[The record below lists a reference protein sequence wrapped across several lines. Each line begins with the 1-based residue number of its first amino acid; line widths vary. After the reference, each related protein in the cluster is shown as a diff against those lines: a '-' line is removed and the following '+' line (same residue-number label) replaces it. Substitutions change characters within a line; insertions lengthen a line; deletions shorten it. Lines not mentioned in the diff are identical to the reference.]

1 MFDNRDEL
9 AQPFKKH
16 DKTHD
21 ETHAEKRD
29 GKLDRK
35 ADKKAAKK
43 RRSTRQRA
51 AEIAAYSGLGVVVLA
66 EPWLLLLVAP
76 ALVLALRD

>member
-9 AQPFKKH
+9 AQSFEKH
-16 DKTHD
+16 DG
-21 ETHAEKRD
+21 THAEKHD

-35 ADKKAAKK
+35 ADKKAVKK
-43 RRSTRQRA
+43 RRRTRQWA

-66 EPWLLLLVAP
+66 EPWLLLLLVVP